1 MLNKVREQRH
11 VSGLSQKDLAKKL
24 GVSRPTISNIERG
37 IYDPSGTLILNIAKM
52 FGKPVEQIFFIDNV
66 KLE

>member
-1 MLNKVREQRH
+1 MLNKVREQRNIM
-11 VSGLSQKDLAKKL
+11 GLSQKDLSQRL
-24 GVSRPTISNIERG
+24 GVSRPTISNLERG
-37 IYDPSGTLILNIAKM
+37 IYDPSGTLILNIAKI

>member
-1 MLNKVREQRH
+1 LLNKVREQRNIM
-11 VSGLSQKDLAKKL
+11 GLSQKDLSQRL
-24 GVSRPTISNIERG
+24 GVSRPTISNLERG
-37 IYDPSGTLILNIAKM
+37 IYDPSGTLILNIAKI